1 MLIRRAILPAILVLG
16 LGVALT
22 TVLLLLAAQVGY
34 VSDNTAPFA
43 ALLSSD
49 ARSAILLSLVCA
61 TIASSTA
68 MLVAIPAAYALARWR
83 VRGALLIDALLD
95 VPVILSPIVIGLS
108 LILIFRS
115 TPGRWIENHF
125 VRFIYTVPGIIVAQY
140 ILALAL
146 EVRVLKATFEE
157 IEPRIEQVAR
167 FLGGSPWSVFW
178 HVTMP
183 LSRSGL
189 IAAFVLGW
197 SRAMGDFGAAVT
209 IGGAMPH
216 HTETIPSAIY
226 VSLASVQIDQAV
238 QLSLVL
244 TAVALAVLIGVRLL
258 VTRARP

>member
-1 MLIRRAILPAILVLG
+1 MSTRRIILPALLVAG

-34 VSDNTAPFA
+34 VADNGPSLAWLTA
-43 ALLSSD
+43 SD
-49 ARSAILLSLVCA
+49 ARAAILLSLFCA
-61 TIASSTA
+61 TIASSLA
-68 MLVAIPAAYALARWR
+68 MLVAVPAAYALARWH
-83 VRGALLIDALLD
+83 VRGAVIIDALLD

-108 LILIFRS
+108 VILIFRS
-115 TPGRWIENHF
+115 DPGQWIENHL

-167 FLGGSPWSVFW
+167 LLGGSPWSVFR
-178 HVTMP
+178 HVTLPM
-183 LSRSGL
+183 SRSGL
-189 IAAFVLGW
+189 VAAFVLGW

-226 VSLASVQIDQAV
+226 VNLASVRIDQAV
-238 QLSLVL
+238 RLSLLL
-244 TAVALAVLIGVRLL
+244 TAVALVVLVSVRLL
-258 VTRARP
+258 TARTRP